1 MPRLM
6 EEKDWMQTL
15 TDVGAAE
22 FLKAFCEERQ

>member
-6 EEKDWMQTL
+6 EEKDWMQIL
-15 TDVGAAE
+15 TDVGDAE